1 MEDDNGI
8 VTEDVCEDIMQDL
21 GGGLVLMLLRTGILF
36 GKVVVVSVG
45 VMAIMA
51 VGVMFFQK
59 NIVCQWQRCK

>member
-59 NIVCQWQRCK
+59 NIVCQ